1 MKNLENL
8 DWNLILEKIE
18 SYSTS
23 ETAKIQLSQI
33 KPLKKIEE
41 AISSFSEIEEAS
53 LILKSGI
60 RPFMQSLDYFSQ
72 WSIRLKKKAVLKTLE
87 LKDIRSFCL
96 ETVAL
101 AEAIKDFQSPW
112 LQQIQ
117 AEMMKADEPLSAIDQ
132 LMTPNGDIR
141 SDASERL
148 YRLIQEKDK
157 LRREVEQSLDRLV
170 KDHQMENYLQE
181 KYFTSREGRMVL
193 PVRSG
198 MQHFVSGVIHASS
211 QTKQTV
217 YMEPEKV
224 IPLNNRLRQIE
235 VEIEEEIER
244 LLEEISRYL
253 FHLTPEFEKTRNLL
267 EKMDYR
273 LSQAQFAVL
282 VSAQA
287 CEFSDDEFDLID
299 LKHPLLAFSKKEVIS
314 NSVQLTKQKSILL
327 LSGPNAGGKTVLLKS
342 IGLAAQMARCG
353 LPICAAV
360 GSKIPFFTDIVTSIG
375 DSQSVDEEL
384 STFAAHLKI
393 LEKATHLTGFHNL
406 VLVDEICGSTDPE
419 EGASLAR
426 SFIESYSQ
434 NEIFAIIT
442 SHLSP
447 LKTGW
452 KETDKL
458 LNGSLEYDK
467 VSGKPTY
474 KFIPGIPGE
483 SLAIQMAKRVG
494 INSKIVQ
501 RAIDLLSPTTKARL
515 SGLEEIENLK
525 KDISILQAHLK
536 KQTTEAQNLK
546 QKYERMLADFE
557 KNKENLLHK
566 ELSVARKKVD
576 EAISGAKAQVTLDKH
591 RQLQEIKYNL
601 PVIVK
606 AQTPENTN
614 RIENADE
621 FAKKYPPGS
630 KVFVPSLGQ
639 DGIVQSTPNAKG
651 EILIMS
657 NSMRLQLPWQ
667 EIKPPGKPMN
677 PTSNLVRKSSHFS
690 VALVEEDRVLDLRGK
705 TVEEAIE
712 ELEVVI
718 DRAIQ
723 NQEDR
728 IKIIH
733 GHGTEALK
741 KGIRAYLSR
750 SIHIRKWKAGNNETG
765 GDGVTWI
772 ELAKGD

>member
-1 MKNLENL
+1 MRNLENL
-8 DWNLILEKIE
+8 DWKLILEKIE

-23 ETAKIQLSQI
+23 ETSKILLAEI
-33 KPLKKIEE
+33 KPLNSIPE
-41 AISSFSEIEEAS
+41 ALSSFAEIEEAS

-87 LKDIRSFCL
+87 LKDVRSFCL

-101 AEAIKDFQSPW
+101 SEAIKDFQSPW
-112 LQQIQ
+112 LNQVKEQL
-117 AEMMKADEPLSAIDQ
+117 MKAEEPLSAIDQ
-132 LMTPNGDIR
+132 LMSPNGDIR
-141 SDASERL
+141 PDASERL

-170 KDHQMENYLQE
+170 KDHQMENYLQD

-193 PVRSG
+193 PVKSG

-253 FHLTPEFEKTRNLL
+253 YHLNNDFATTRDLL

-273 LSQAQFAVL
+273 LAQAQFSIL
-282 VSAQA
+282 VTAQS
-287 CEFSDDEFDLID
+287 CEFSDDSFDLID
-299 LKHPLLAFSKKEVIS
+299 LKHPLLALSKKEIVS
-314 NSVQLTKQKSILL
+314 NSVQLTQEKSILL

-353 LPICAAV
+353 LPICAAL
-360 GSKIPFFTDIVTSIG
+360 GSKLPFFTDIVTSIG

-406 VLVDEICGSTDPE
+406 VLIDEICGSTDPE

-426 SFIESYSQ
+426 SFIESYGK

-442 SHLSP
+442 SHLSA

-452 KETDKL
+452 QESDRL
-458 LNGSLEYDK
+458 INGSLEYDK
-467 VSGKPTY
+467 ASGKPTY

-494 INSKIVQ
+494 IDNKIVQ

-525 KDISILQAHLK
+525 KEIINLQSHLK
-536 KQTTEAQNLK
+536 KQTSEAHSLK
-546 QKYERMLADFE
+546 AKYERMISDFE
-557 KNKENLLHK
+557 KNKESLLHK

-601 PVIVK
+601 PTIVK
-606 AQTPENTN
+606 AQTPESSNKLESAEDFT
-614 RIENADE
+614 
-621 FAKKYPPGS
+621 KKYPPGS
-630 KVFVPSLGQ
+630 KVYISSLGQ
-639 DGIVQSTPNAKG
+639 DGLVQSTPNAKG
-651 EILIMS
+651 EVLVMS

-667 EIKPPGKPMN
+667 ELKPPRKPIN
-677 PTSNLVRKSSHFS
+677 PTSNLVRKSSQFT
-690 VALVEEDRVLDLRGK
+690 VALVDEDRVLDLRGK

-712 ELEVVI
+712 ELELVI
-718 DRAIQ
+718 DRAFQ

-750 SIHIRKWKAGNNETG
+750 SIHIRKWKAGSNETG